1 MITFIL
7 DCMKLTRTFFP
18 FSIFCV
24 KILAKQHIRHYKN
37 NESSLKKCSRNKT
50 ELFRG
55 IYCTVGLNFVLRQA
69 NIQHN
74 KRIYS
79 MYVFS
84 IFNHIWLSEEFV
96 YMCVLYTHLT
106 I

>member
-18 FSIFCV
+18 FLIFCV

-37 NESSLKKCSRNKT
+37 NERSLKKCSRNKT

-79 MYVFS
+79 TVCLYFLSFIIFGCLKNLYICVF
-84 IFNHIWLSEEFV
+84 
-96 YMCVLYTHLT
+96 CTPT
-106 I
+106 